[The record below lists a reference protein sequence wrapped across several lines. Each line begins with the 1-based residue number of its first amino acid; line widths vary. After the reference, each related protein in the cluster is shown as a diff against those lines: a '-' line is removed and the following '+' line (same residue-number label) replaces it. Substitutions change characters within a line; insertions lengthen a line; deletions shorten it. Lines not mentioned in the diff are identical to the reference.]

1 MNFPSR
7 RERRA
12 MVKSMGLIKKRET
25 LVQMSERFKR
35 SNEFGKMIHLQ
46 HLQNLENNRINSEKI
61 EDVEET
67 QPLAPTNSP
76 DWGLE
81 DFKQQ
86 IISGENPE

>member
-12 MVKSMGLIKKRET
+12 MAKAMGLTKKKET

-46 HLQNLENNRINSEKI
+46 HLQNLENSRINSEKI
-61 EDVEET
+61 EEDAQE
-67 QPLAPTNSP
+67 APTNSP

>member
-12 MVKSMGLIKKRET
+12 MAKAMGLTGKKES
-25 LVQMSERFKR
+25 LAQMSERFKR

-46 HLQNLENNRINSEKI
+46 HLQNLENTRINSEKI
-61 EDVEET
+61 EETEENT
-67 QPLAPTNSP
+67 PLALTDSP

>member
-12 MVKSMGLIKKRET
+12 MAKSLGLTGKKET
-25 LVQMSERFKR
+25 LSQMSERFKR

-61 EDVEET
+61 EEIEET
-67 QPLAPTNSP
+67 TPLAPANSP
-76 DWGLE
+76 NWGLE

>member
-12 MVKSMGLIKKRET
+12 MAKAMGLTKKKENI
-25 LVQMSERFKR
+25 VQMSERFKR

-46 HLQNLENNRINSEKI
+46 HLQNLENSRINSEKI
-61 EDVEET
+61 EEDAQE
-67 QPLAPTNSP
+67 APTNSP

>member
-7 RERRA
+7 RERRSMA
-12 MVKSMGLIKKRET
+12 KAMGLTKKKEN

-46 HLQNLENNRINSEKI
+46 HLQNLENSRINSEKI
-61 EDVEET
+61 EEDAQE
-67 QPLAPTNSP
+67 APTNSP

>member
-12 MVKSMGLIKKRET
+12 MVKAMGLTKKRET
-25 LVQMSERFKR
+25 LSQMSERFKR

-46 HLQNLENNRINSEKI
+46 HLQNLENDRINSEKI
-61 EDVEET
+61 EEIEEI
-67 QPLAPTNSP
+67 QPLAPANSP
-76 DWGLE
+76 NWGLE

>member
-12 MVKSMGLIKKRET
+12 MAKAMGLTGKKET
-25 LVQMSERFKR
+25 LIQMSERFKK
-35 SNEFGKMIHLQ
+35 SNKFGKMMHLQ

-61 EDVEET
+61 EEIKET
-67 QPLAPTNSP
+67 PILAPTDSP
-76 DWGLE
+76 NWGLE

-86 IISGENPE
+86 IISG

>member
-1 MNFPSR
+1 
-7 RERRA
+7 
-12 MVKSMGLIKKRET
+12 MGLTKKKET

-46 HLQNLENNRINSEKI
+46 HLQNLENSRINSEKI
-61 EDVEET
+61 EEDAQE
-67 QPLAPTNSP
+67 APANSP

>member
-1 MNFPSR
+1 M
-7 RERRA
+7 
-12 MVKSMGLIKKRET
+12 
-25 LVQMSERFKR
+25 

-46 HLQNLENNRINSEKI
+46 HLQNLENSRINSEKI
-61 EDVEET
+61 EEDAQE
-67 QPLAPTNSP
+67 APTNSP

>member
-12 MVKSMGLIKKRET
+12 MVKSMGLMKKKET

-35 SNEFGKMIHLQ
+35 SSEFGKMIHLQ

-61 EDVEET
+61 EDLEET

>member
-12 MVKSMGLIKKRET
+12 MAKAMGLTKKKET

-35 SNEFGKMIHLQ
+35 SNEFGKMIHMQ
-46 HLQNLENNRINSEKI
+46 HLQNMENSRINSEKI
-61 EDVEET
+61 EEGVEVAEE
-67 QPLAPTNSP
+67 APTSLP

>member
-12 MVKSMGLIKKRET
+12 MVKSMGLMEKKET

-35 SNEFGKMIHLQ
+35 SSEFGKMIHLQ
-46 HLQNLENNRINSEKI
+46 HLQNLENHRINSEKI
-61 EDVEET
+61 EEI
-67 QPLAPTNSP
+67 QPLAPSNSP
-76 DWGLE
+76 NWGLE